1 MTRFLFIPRAATG
14 CLALTALFL
23 LAGCSAFA
31 KGAVPSESGFDGA
44 VTVVSEKEDGDCGVV
59 TVRVPYLGVQGDAK
73 TGLARVVF
81 AEDAVKPGVK
91 TPAFCH
97 VHYEKDVGGAKHW
110 AEKGWVV
117 FTAAYTAADGE
128 SPIDVSVGN
137 GNNLAR
143 AIIEWA
149 RRVPFV
155 DRSRLHIDGGS
166 QGGYMALEMSA
177 DMFPVTSTTADVP
190 VVNWDFNFNYIAT
203 NGPLA
208 GYPDQK
214 AVAAGPLPV
223 LGMVATLADQAF
235 KYFTKDF
242 ADETWYHLS
251 PVSYVDRITDPT
263 LVACATGDMLVPMEG
278 MTRSNL
284 RPVDLSKFPA
294 GYKRGFDELT
304 PNEHARRV
312 FEDVLPKDQ
321 VFVHIEPRQDK
332 SFVISREMVLDPKK
346 QPGDKPKDIDRPF
359 SKDKQWSLFY
369 MDEGGPEPFAGH
381 TTCFWATS
389 SDKFVEYYQK
399 TKPAVSILNAAKLKR
414 IMERH
419 AGQLSDLPM
428 LNDGKPANRLNYA
441 AAEKRDV
448 ETALRDYASFGPEY
462 AENLKALYAACPTKP
477 FGETLPAAM
486 LAQE

>member
-1 MTRFLFIPRAATG
+1 MTGPLRAPRANAW
-14 CLALTALFL
+14 CLAVLCLIV

-31 KGAVPSESGFDGA
+31 KGAVPGESGFDGA
-44 VTVVSEKEDGDCGVV
+44 VTVVSEKEDGGCGVV

-81 AEDAVKPGVK
+81 SRDAVKPGVK
-91 TPAFCH
+91 KPAFCH

-117 FTAAYTAADGE
+117 FTAAYTGADGE
-128 SPIDVSVGN
+128 SPIDAAVGN

-143 AIIEWA
+143 AVIEWA

-177 DMFPVTSTTADVP
+177 EMFPVTSTTADVP
-190 VVNWDFNFNYIAT
+190 VVNWDYNLNYIMK
-203 NGPLA
+203 NGALA
-208 GYPDQK
+208 GYPDK
-214 AVAAGPLPV
+214 PAVIAGPMPV
-223 LGMVATLADQAF
+223 LGSVAELADMSF

-242 ADETWYHLS
+242 ADETWYRLS
-251 PVSYVDRITDPT
+251 PLSCTDRITNPV
-263 LVACATGDMLVPMEG
+263 LVACATGDMLVPMEA
-278 MTRSNL
+278 MTRTTL
-284 RPVDLSKFPA
+284 RPVDPEKFPA
-294 GYKRGFDELT
+294 GYTRDFDALT
-304 PNEHARRV
+304 LNEHARRV

-321 VFVHIEPRQDK
+321 VFIHVQPKQEG
-332 SFVISREMVLDPKK
+332 SYVITGEMVLDPKK
-346 QPGDKPKDIDRPF
+346 QPKDKPKDLDRPF

-369 MDEGGPEPFAGH
+369 MDEGGALPSAGH
-381 TTCFWATS
+381 TSWCWNTG
-389 SDKFVEYYQK
+389 SDKFVRYFRDQ
-399 TKPAVSILNAAKLKR
+399 KPAVSILNAAKLKR

-428 LNDGKPANRLNYA
+428 LNDGRPANRLNYA

-448 ETALRDYASFGPEY
+448 ETALRDYAAFGPEY
-462 AENLKALYAACPTKP
+462 AENLKTLYAACPVKP
-477 FGETLPAAM
+477 FGETLPESV
-486 LAQE
+486 LH